1 MSQWVV
7 REGLEYEIQMDDVEF
22 QERYEDAFAKMGET
36 EKTLQKTGKLSELTR
51 GYCKMFYT
59 LFDDIFGKGA
69 GEKIFEGKLNTS
81 LCDEVYES
89 FIDTCSADVRRINA
103 TRQKMVSKF
112 KPKKG
117 KR

>member
-36 EKTLQKTGKLSELTR
+36 EKTLQKAGKLSEITR
-51 GYCKMFYT
+51 GYCEMFYT

-69 GEKIFEGKLNTS
+69 GKEIFEGKLNTS

-89 FIDTCSADVRRINA
+89 FIDTCSEDVRKINA
-103 TRQKMVSKF
+103 ARQKMVSKF